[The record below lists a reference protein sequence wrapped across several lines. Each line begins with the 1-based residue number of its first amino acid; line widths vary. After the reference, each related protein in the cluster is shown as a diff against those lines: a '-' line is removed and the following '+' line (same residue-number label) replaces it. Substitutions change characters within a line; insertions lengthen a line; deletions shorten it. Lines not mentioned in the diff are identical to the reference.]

1 MIGLA
6 KTKPRTVRPFDLSRT
21 FIRRA
26 DLSNASLVGANLS
39 FADCTNAIF
48 RGADFRDA
56 QLEGTILR
64 GADLSGAR
72 NLTKEQVASAI
83 IDQNTILPEYLQT

>member
-1 MIGLA
+1 MTSLA
-6 KTKPRTVRPFDLSRT
+6 QSKPRAVRLFDLSRT

-48 RGADFRDA
+48 RGADFKDA
-56 QLEGTILR
+56 RLGGTILK
-64 GADLSGAR
+64 GADLSGAK
-72 NLTKEQVASAI
+72 NLTPGQIASAT
-83 IDQNTILPEYLQT
+83 IDDHTIFPEYLQS